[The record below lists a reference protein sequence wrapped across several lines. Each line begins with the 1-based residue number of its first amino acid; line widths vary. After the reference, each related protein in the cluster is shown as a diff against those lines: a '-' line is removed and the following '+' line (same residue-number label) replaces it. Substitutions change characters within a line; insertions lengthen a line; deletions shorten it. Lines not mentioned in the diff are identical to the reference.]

1 VVRIALVNM
10 PFADVNRPSF
20 ALSQLAALLERE
32 FGEQVDVSVHY
43 LNLDFELYFG
53 PELYRAING
62 EMEHLMT
69 GVGEWIFRKL
79 AFPQAPDNDAQ
90 YFNRYYHGGRW
101 EEFRKRLEQ
110 ARGGIE
116 EFCTG
121 LIDRHGLAGAD
132 ILGFTSMFAQNL
144 ASIAMGRLVKERSPE
159 TLVVLGGA
167 NCEAPMGTVIAQRV
181 PTVDAVFSGPALL
194 TFPEFVRHVHEG
206 DLEAIHRIPGVITT
220 ANAQEPRFAK
230 AIGADRNV
238 DDFFEPAYGGFVE
251 AFDTWRTARPDNA
264 AVKPVLYFETS
275 RGCWWGQRSHCTFC
289 GLNGL
294 GMDYRAMSA
303 ESARRQFA
311 WLFDY
316 SPWCEFFFCTDNIMP
331 KSYPREVFPHLDTPD
346 GSTLFYEIKLPLS
359 ERDLAA
365 MARAGVR
372 RVQPGVEALSTETL
386 KLMGKGTSAFLNLQ
400 FLKSCLRHD
409 ISPSW
414 NLLMGFPRE
423 REEVFRKYVADLPL
437 LTHLPPPQGAAMV
450 RFDRFS
456 PYHSKALEYGLK
468 LAPLDF
474 YGMSYPF
481 DRAEI
486 EQLAYFFS
494 DQNLSPYMIAAI
506 KWHKPINDLIDA
518 WRARWAGDE
527 SERPRLAV
535 TRNAEGGAEVL
546 DTRGAS
552 PLRFALDEPDLL
564 ILRRLSSP
572 LRPDRLAAE
581 LGLPAEETTERVAAL
596 RGRRL
601 LFEEEGRLLNLV
613 VLEEDAGAVADAEPE
628 EMPEAESTT
637 LRPLR
642 MLPLAAAS

>member
-1 VVRIALVNM
+1 MVRIALVNM

-20 ALSQLAALLERE
+20 ALSQLAALLELE
-32 FGEQVDVSVHY
+32 FGEEVDVSVHY

-69 GVGEWIFRKL
+69 GVGEWVFRKL
-79 AFPQAPDNDAQ
+79 AFPGAPDNDAQ
-90 YFNRYYHGGRW
+90 YFNRYYHGARW
-101 EEFRKRLEQ
+101 EELRKQLAQ
-110 ARGGIE
+110 ARDGLD
-116 EFCTG
+116 EFCAE
-121 LIDRHGLAGAD
+121 LIDRHGLAGVD
-132 ILGFTSMFAQNL
+132 VLGFTSMFAQNL

-181 PTVDAVFSGPALL
+181 AAVDAVFSGPALL
-194 TFPEFVRHVHEG
+194 SFPEFVRYVHEG
-206 DLEAIHRIPGVITT
+206 ELDEIHRIPGVIT
-220 ANAQEPRFAK
+220 ARNVVEPRFAK
-230 AIGADRNV
+230 AIGPDRSV
-238 DDFFEPAYGGFVE
+238 DDFFEPAYQSFVE
-251 AFDTWRTARPDNA
+251 AFDEWRAARPENA
-264 AVKPVLYFETS
+264 DVKPVLYFETS

-311 WLFDY
+311 WLFDFA
-316 SPWCEFFFCTDNIMP
+316 PWCEYFFCTDNIMP
-331 KSYPREVFPHLDTPD
+331 KSYPREVFPHLHTPS

-365 MARAGVR
+365 MAKAGVR

-423 REEVFRKYVADLPL
+423 REEVFRKYVEDLPL

-456 PYHSKALEYGLK
+456 PYHNKALEYGLN

-474 YGMSYPF
+474 YAMSYPF
-481 DRAEI
+481 ERADI
-486 EQLAYFFS
+486 EQMAYFFA
-494 DQNLSPYMIAAI
+494 DQSFSPYMISAI
-506 KWHKPINDLIDA
+506 RWHKPINDLIEA
-518 WRARWAGDE
+518 WRRRWSGPE
-527 SERPRLAV
+527 GERPRLIVA
-535 TRNAEGGAEVL
+535 RDEQGDPAIL
-546 DTRGAS
+546 DTRSGA
-552 PLRFALDEPDLL
+552 PRRVALDEEDLR

-572 LRPDRLAAE
+572 LRPERLASE
-581 LGLPAEETTERVAAL
+581 LQLPAEDLAARIAAL
-596 RGRRL
+596 RGHKL

-613 VLEEDAGAVADAEPE
+613 VFEEDAAADAEPE
-628 EMPEAESTT
+628 DEQAETIAP
-637 LRPLR
+637 RPGRL
-642 MLPLAAAS
+642 LPLALTQHP